1 MTPHISAKNGEIE
14 KLVIMPGD
22 PKRAKYIAE
31 KFLEN
36 PKLVNDVRGMTA
48 YTGTYKN
55 KKISVVPSGMGMPSM
70 SIYAYELFKFYGVEK
85 IIRIGSCKSM
95 QNNIK
100 LNDILLALFAETSSN
115 FSYSYMEVRNKQV
128 GSSIYLNNLIREV
141 SSKEGILIKE
151 GKIYTS
157 DVFYKTTN
165 VENKKAYLSLGLEM
179 ESFAL
184 FLVAK
189 SLRKQATSIL
199 TVSDTLKGDSLTFK
213 EREKG
218 FDKAIK
224 LALEAIK

>member
-115 FSYSYMEVRNKQV
+115 FSDSYR
-128 GSSIYLNNLIREV
+128 
-141 SSKEGILIKE
+141 
-151 GKIYTS
+151 
-157 DVFYKTTN
+157 
-165 VENKKAYLSLGLEM
+165 
-179 ESFAL
+179 
-184 FLVAK
+184 
-189 SLRKQATSIL
+189 
-199 TVSDTLKGDSLTFK
+199 
-213 EREKG
+213 
-218 FDKAIK
+218 
-224 LALEAIK
+224 